1 MRKACKILEKG
12 LFEKLSSFEERI
24 NSMIL
29 EGWKPVS
36 ITNGHSNMVVL
47 LIKE

>member
-12 LFEKLSSFEERI
+12 IFEKLSSFEERI

-29 EGWKPVS
+29 EGWKPIS
-36 ITNGHSNMVVL
+36 ISNSNSGIVVL